1 MVQRFGHCLDHELGE
16 IVVPVK
22 TPATY
27 SGTERPR
34 APLLHLGIAISQN
47 MCRIGGRLGSDVARR
62 RGATPEIP
70 PLF

>member
-1 MVQRFGHCLDHELGE
+1 MVQRSERCLDRELGE

-22 TPATY
+22 TPATL
-27 SGTERPR
+27 SGTERPC

-47 MCRIGGRLGSDVARR
+47 MCRIGGRHGSCVARR
-62 RGATPEIP
+62 SGAIPEIP